1 MIRTSIHIGNTPISD
16 HDFTRVSLSQK
27 VGGHHQVEIGF
38 EMQPDKGF
46 LLEKAKT
53 WIGQTITIGF
63 DHHSDTDISIIPVR
77 PVFKGILTSLE
88 LGRKSGAG
96 ELVVKGQSPTI
107 VMDDGP
113 NTRSFT
119 NATLQE
125 IVDKVIK
132 PYKGAFPDEE
142 VTVNPARNTSSIPY
156 TVQYKESNFNFINR
170 LANRYGEWLYYDGLE
185 FFFGKLGSGETINLD
200 FGENELKYFDLSVE
214 ALPIK
219 TELKAYDYKKDEHI
233 TQKTPE
239 NLSSNELAKEA
250 FDIGNKKIFNQEAK
264 LNIQTD
270 LDEDELEKIA
280 KRREEIAGDEIV
292 VFNGVSGNCS
302 IVPGAKIHVK
312 DENIK
317 EDYGEYIITRVSHNI
332 GQGGAYSNNFEAV
345 PVELNLAPLSV
356 APDPPFCETQLA
368 KVVDTNDEEAIGRV
382 KVECFWQKG
391 SGETS
396 PWIRVAS
403 PYMGADKGFYIV
415 PEVDDQV
422 LVAFE
427 NNNPDKPYVLSG
439 MYHGKAKPEWFDAE
453 NRYKGFKSKGKNQM
467 KFDDKAKSIN
477 ISAPNEMMLHA
488 GNKITLKTGGKEES
502 EINIDVGDGA
512 VSIVAKHVSVKAA
525 EAVRIDGQD
534 LILLSSAKNI
544 NAVADE
550 EIDFLAGKTL
560 NENAGQK
567 IVMTSAEIEAEA
579 SAKMALSGAKVDVN
593 GSAMVN
599 VKGGLIKLN

>member
-119 NATLQE
+119 NASLQE

-132 PYKGAFPDEE
+132 PYKEAFPDEA
-142 VTVNPARNTSSIPY
+142 VNVQPARDTSTIPY

-170 LANRYGEWLYYDGLE
+170 LANRYGEWLYYDGLK
-185 FFFGKLGSGETINLD
+185 FYFGKLGKSETINLD

-233 TQKTPE
+233 TQKTPG

-250 FDIGNKKIFNQEAK
+250 FDIGNTKIFNQEAK

-280 KRREEIAGDEIV
+280 KRRAEIAGDEIV

-356 APDPPFCETQLA
+356 VPDPPFCETQLA
-368 KVVDTNDEEAIGRV
+368 KVTDTNDEEEMGRV
-382 KVECFWQKG
+382 KVEFFWQTG

-396 PWIRVAS
+396 PWVRVAS

-422 LVAFE
+422 LVSFE

-439 MYHGKAKPEWFDAE
+439 MYHGNAKPEWFDAE
-453 NRYKGFKSKGKNQM
+453 NRYKGFKSKGKNQL
-467 KFDDKAKSIN
+467 KFDDKANSIN
-477 ISAPNEMMLHA
+477 LSAPNKLNLYG
-488 GNKITLKTGGKEES
+488 GNEINLKTNGKEES
-502 EINIDVGDGA
+502 KMRLDVGEGQIA
-512 VSIVAKHVSVKAA
+512 VVGDTIFIAA
-525 EAVRIDGQD
+525 YKDIYVESHGNYD
-534 LILLSSAKNI
+534 LIAREGVKIKSEKSMEIEAAKVLKQSAG
-544 NAVADE
+544 
-550 EIDFLAGKTL
+550 GKI
-560 NENAGQK
+560 E
-567 IVMTSAEIEAEA
+567 MTSAEIKAAA
-579 SAKMALSGAKVDVN
+579 SVSTEISGSTVEIK
-593 GSAMVN
+593 GSGPVSI
-599 VKGGLIKLN
+599 KGTPIKLN